1 MSIESG
7 AQLFASN
14 DKKKWQAALAAYP
27 AVIEA
32 QEVNGLPELDRW
44 YREDLPRLVASRQPP
59 TIDMEELSQV
69 VRWKMRRGEWRARNL
84 ALVRGN
90 SPEAVISC
98 SRTAFDPETPS
109 RRALAAFCELN
120 GVGPATAS
128 AVLASVRPS
137 EFAFLDDLVGRTI
150 PSAGEPAFTVAYFVK
165 FTNALVQKA
174 SELGSPWTAQ
184 SVSLALWSAV
194 GGKIILEK

>member
-7 AQLFASN
+7 VRLFASN
-14 DKKKWQAALAAYP
+14 DKKEWQAALDAYP
-27 AVIEA
+27 TVIEA

-44 YREDLPRLVASRQPP
+44 YREDLPRLVNARNPR
-59 TIDMEELSQV
+59 TMDIEELSQV

-90 SPEAVISC
+90 PPEKVDAC
-98 SRTAFDPETPS
+98 ARTAFDSSVPP
-109 RRALAAFCELN
+109 RRALAALSELN

-128 AVLASVRPS
+128 AALAAVRPA
-137 EFAFLDDLVGRTI
+137 EFAFLDDLVGRAI
-150 PSAGEPAFTVAYFVK
+150 PSTGEPGFTVAYYFRFV
-165 FTNALVQKA
+165 NALIQKA
-174 SELGSPWTAQ
+174 AELGSPWTAH

-194 GGKIILEK
+194 GGKIILN